1 MIFGKCNLK
10 VVMELVFLGT
20 SAGTP
25 TKTRNVAAVAI
36 KMASAKPWYL
46 VDCGEGTQHQILH
59 TNLSLMHLQA
69 IFISHIHGDHCY
81 GLPGILA
88 SASMLGRTEPLT
100 IVAPGA
106 IKHFLEGVQAGSQLT
121 LSFKVNFI
129 EIEPVKGQ
137 LEFDDFLVEI
147 AELSHTIPCFAF
159 CFIENNIERK
169 LDVEKLKNDGVTPG
183 PVWGFLQS
191 GEDVMLPSGEA
202 LICDEYLLERRL
214 PRKVVIAG
222 DNDTPALLAEY
233 SEQVDVLIH
242 EATYTAKVE
251 EKVGNEYQHCSAK
264 RIAEFAEDASI
275 ANLVLT
281 HFSPRYQNFGNGEN
295 SIAAIEAEAQDAFNG
310 GLFLANDFDV
320 FYLNHGGC
328 LVRKV

>member
-1 MIFGKCNLK
+1 
-10 VVMELVFLGT
+10 MEIVFLGT

-25 TKTRNVAAVAI
+25 TKSRNVAAAAI

-46 VDCGEGTQHQILH
+46 IDCGEGTQQQILH
-59 TNLSLMHLQA
+59 TNLSLMQMQA

-100 IVAPGA
+100 IVAPSA
-106 IKHFLEGVQAGSQLT
+106 IQEFLKGVQAGTQLT
-121 LSFKVNFI
+121 LSFEITFI
-129 EIEPVKGQ
+129 EIEAVDGQ

-147 AELSHTIPCFAF
+147 TELSHTIPSYAF
-159 CFIENNIERK
+159 CFIEKNIERK
-169 LDVEKLKNDGVTPG
+169 LDIEKLEKDGIAPG

-202 LICDEYLLERRL
+202 LICNDYLLERRS
-214 PRKVVIAG
+214 PRRVIIAG
-222 DNDTPALLAEY
+222 DNDTPALLTEC
-233 SEQVDVLIH
+233 SEKIDVLIH

-251 EKVGNEYQHCSAK
+251 EKISNEYQHCSAK
-264 RIAEFAEDASI
+264 RIAEFAESASVG
-275 ANLVLT
+275 NLVLT
-281 HFSPRYQNFGNGEN
+281 HFSPRFQNIGTGEN
-295 SIAAIEAEAQDAFNG
+295 SIAAIEAEAKSAFNS

-320 FYLNHGGC
+320 FYLDQDGC
-328 LVRKV
+328 LTKKA